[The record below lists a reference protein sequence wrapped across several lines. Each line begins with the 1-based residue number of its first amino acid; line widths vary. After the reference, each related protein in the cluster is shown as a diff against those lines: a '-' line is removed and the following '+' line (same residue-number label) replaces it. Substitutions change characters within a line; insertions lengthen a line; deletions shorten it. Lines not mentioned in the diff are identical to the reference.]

1 MRIVTG
7 APARSNISSLYNET
21 GWQSL
26 STCREILTLKML
38 YKTINGQSSSYL
50 KEILLPRLSTIPPH
64 LLRLRQNIE
73 SRPTIGDFILP
84 HKRTSTDEHLFSYT
98 SAKLWNK
105 LPTHVKNQQ
114 TLKSFTKELNM
125 FYKVKYRPFTKNYN
139 LSIIWVKDQLMLYIH
154 ALDLVTETQLSLDEK
169 HVCKGQ

>member
-26 STCREILTLKML
+26 STRREILTLKML

-125 FYKVKYRPFTKNYN
+125 FYKVKVSPFHKKLQSLYN
-139 LSIIWVKDQLMLYIH
+139 LGERSTNVVHTCLRLGYRNST
-154 ALDLVTETQLSLDEK
+154 LT
-169 HVCKGQ
+169 